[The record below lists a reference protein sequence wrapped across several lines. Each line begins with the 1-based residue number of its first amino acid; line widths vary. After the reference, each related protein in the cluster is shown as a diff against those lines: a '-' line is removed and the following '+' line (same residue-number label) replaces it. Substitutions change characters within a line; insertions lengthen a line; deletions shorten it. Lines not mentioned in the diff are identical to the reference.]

1 MFWWKNNEIF
11 LGADGWGWAGGLWEK
26 LQIQIQLKLLFVADE
41 IYYVQNLDSE
51 T

>member
-1 MFWWKNNEIF
+1 MRFSLEQMAEDELVVCGK
-11 LGADGWGWAGGLWEK
+11 K
-26 LQIQIQLKLLFVADE
+26 LQIQIQLELLFVADE